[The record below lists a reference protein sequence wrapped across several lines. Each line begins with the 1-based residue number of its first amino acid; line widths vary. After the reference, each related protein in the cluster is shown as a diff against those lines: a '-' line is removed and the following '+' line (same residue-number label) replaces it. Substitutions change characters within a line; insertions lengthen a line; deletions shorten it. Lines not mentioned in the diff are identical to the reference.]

1 MERTIASLNQYCVSV
16 QAVIIPLTF
25 TYGGFVRMFTTKQV
39 TALLLALGLSSVS
52 FALPQ
57 QDQSAKQDMKDAGQ
71 ATKQAAKDT
80 GRATKKAAK
89 TTGHEVKKT
98 TKKATHKTA
107 EKTKEG
113 AQKVE
118 DKTKPN

>member
-1 MERTIASLNQYCVSV
+1 ML
-16 QAVIIPLTF
+16 PLRYRNKT
-25 TYGGFVRMFTTKQV
+25 
-39 TALLLALGLSSVS
+39 S
-52 FALPQ
+52 PQ
-57 QDQSAKQDMKDAGQ
+57 NKTWKDAGQ

-80 GRATKKAAK
+80 GHATKKAAK

-98 TKKATHKTA
+98 TKKATHRTA

-118 DKTKPN
+118 DKTKPNCVIGGDCHRNRKLGKMHPAPSFHGSAQ